1 MRILF
6 IANPVQN
13 MYKDIEDE
21 MIAQGHQVFIVKD
34 KLFRADPYF
43 AGRKY
48 FRFLKRIVWK
58 IEAEQYWD
66 RMFEVTK
73 ELNEPFDFLFVI
85 SGTSVCRYLLDR
97 LMSINPQ
104 MRSSIYTWDSC
115 NYYRF
120 DRHLD
125 YIDKGFNFDIDDVKK
140 DDRWSLLP
148 IYCRKKIIKQ
158 SGNCEFDIFSIGSN
172 HDGRYSFIKKILPQ
186 LRESHTKFFIRIV
199 TNPINLSLRG
209 RISLL
214 FTSKSRR
221 KEIKEEIAFSHGLEN
236 EDILSREK
244 ILAQEYDKISNSSA
258 CVLDDQRENQ
268 TGLTARFMW
277 ALAEG
282 KKIITTNQS
291 AYRYN
296 FVNHEQVAIINK
308 TKPYLPIN
316 FLKNSSYGRADISP
330 FMVDNWVR
338 TILQ

>member
-6 IANPVQN
+6 ITPFIQN

-21 MIAQGHQVFIVKD
+21 MTAQGHQVFIVKD
-34 KLFRADPYF
+34 KLFRAEPFFVD
-43 AGRKY
+43 RRN
-48 FRFLKRIVWK
+48 FRFLKRIVWE
-58 IEAEQYWD
+58 IETKHYWNQ
-66 RMFEVTK
+66 MFKKTK
-73 ELNEPFDFLFVI
+73 RLNEPFDFLFVI
-85 SGTSVCRYLLDR
+85 SGTSVCRHLLDR
-97 LMSINPQ
+97 LRKINPQ
-104 MRSSIYTWDSC
+104 IRSSIYTWDSC
-115 NYYRF
+115 NFYRF

-125 YIDKGFNFDIDDVKK
+125 YIDKGFNFDIDDVMK
-140 DDRWSLLP
+140 DGRWTLLP
-148 IYCRKKIIKQ
+148 IYCRKKTIGQ
-158 SGNCEFDIFSIGSN
+158 RGGFEFDIFSIGSN

-186 LRESHTKFFIRIV
+186 LRESNTKFFIKIV
-199 TNPINLSLRG
+199 ANPINLSLRG

-236 EDILSREK
+236 EDILSQEK
-244 ILAQEYDKISNSSA
+244 IIAQEYDKISNSSA

-277 ALAEG
+277 ALADG
-282 KKIITTNQS
+282 KKIITTNQA

-296 FVNHEQVAIINK
+296 FTNHEQVAIISK
-308 TKPYLPIN
+308 TKPYLPID
-316 FLKNSSYGRADISP
+316 FLKNNSYGRADISP